1 MTFLDIY
8 QDTTKRYLPAVLNA
22 CPLVGT
28 GEGEPPG
35 GVTAIDPDPLYAP
48 ITKAPAVTP
57 LFGSPAPPCPADPG

>member
-35 GVTAIDPDPLYAP
+35 GVTDMDPPEYGP
-48 ITKAPAVTP
+48 ITKAPAET
-57 LFGSPAPPCPADPG
+57 LAFGSPCPPFPADPG